1 MNPPLPLIRLTAAV
15 IALSVLPSV
24 CGASILLAQAPG
36 LPYEGAVNALADKN
50 MNYWFL
56 ALAAIAIAS
65 WSFIAKWLLNQLE
78 SQREANAALVTKLV
92 NYMEVDHA
100 KTLVVMDS
108 VTKILADVV
117 KKLDGQSK

>member
-1 MNPPLPLIRLTAAV
+1 MKCAPVLQRVAAV
-15 IALSVLPSV
+15 IALSVLPSI
-24 CGASILLAQAPG
+24 CGWSLLVAQPIPI
-36 LPYEGAVNALADKN
+36 PYEGAIHALADKN

-78 SQREANAALVTKLV
+78 SQRAANAELVTKLV

-108 VTKILADVV
+108 VTKILAQVV
-117 KKLDGQSK
+117 EKLNGPQR

>member
-1 MNPPLPLIRLTAAV
+1 MKPPLIRSTAAV
-15 IALSVLPSV
+15 IALSVLPSFM
-24 CGASILLAQAPG
+24 GWALLLAQAPG
-36 LPYEGAVNALADKN
+36 LPYDSTVSALADKN

-78 SQREANAALVTKLV
+78 SQREANAQLVTKLV

-117 KKLDGQSK
+117 KKLDGQTK